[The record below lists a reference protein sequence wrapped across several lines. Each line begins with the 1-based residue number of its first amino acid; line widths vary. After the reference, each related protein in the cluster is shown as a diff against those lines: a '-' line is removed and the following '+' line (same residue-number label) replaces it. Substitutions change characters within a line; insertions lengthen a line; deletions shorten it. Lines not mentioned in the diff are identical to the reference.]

1 MKIKKHTL
9 LLLPMLLLMVVPI
22 LAQNISFNA
31 IGQTNVA
38 VGDQFI
44 VQFVINAKGS
54 NFRGPDFE
62 NFRVLTGP
70 NQSTSTN
77 FSNINGRMTQSTSI
91 TYSYYLRALTEGN
104 FTIAPAKITVDGKE
118 YQTNELKITVDKK
131 SAQPQQSTQPQNTD
145 PNNPQETATLD
156 ENAIFIKAVVDK
168 TNPYLGEQVILTY
181 KIYTKVPISN
191 ISSEKEP
198 NLAGFWMKNLIEQGA
213 QMSQSQE
220 IIDGEEYVTAELRKF
235 AIFPQKSG
243 EITISPIEL
252 QCVAQVRN
260 NTTRKRRS
268 NSFFDSFFDDPFFSG
283 YQNIQKF
290 LASNPIVLNVK
301 PLPQEGKPTNYNG
314 AVGSYTLQSEID
326 NTSVKTNDAISIKYK
341 ISGQGNI
348 ELIDKLSPSF
358 PTDFEV
364 YDPKITDDVRVTQ
377 RGVSGS
383 RTFEYL
389 IIPRNPGEF
398 VIDAINY
405 SFFNPLTQKY
415 EIIKTKSFNI
425 QVEKGDDYQAGVSY
439 SGISQEDIQY
449 IGQDIRHI
457 NVKNVTLQPL
467 NYYFYGSIAFILWF
481 IIPAVL
487 FIVFI
492 LFWRKQAAKL
502 NNQSLM
508 RHKKATKVARKN
520 LKQANQFLGTKESKA
535 FYNEI
540 SQALWGYLADKFN
553 IPLSELSKDSVEDA
567 LTDKKVKDQT
577 IKQFIE
583 CLNNCDFARFA
594 PGDPTSTMDK
604 IYNEALE
611 IISKIEREL
620 K

>member
-1 MKIKKHTL
+1 MKIKKHLL
-9 LLLPMLLLMVVPI
+9 LLLPILLLMAVP
-22 LAQNISFNA
+22 LSAQDISFKA

-38 VGDQFI
+38 VGNQFI
-44 VQFVINAKGS
+44 VQFVVNAKGS
-54 NFRGPDFE
+54 NFKGPDFDK
-62 NFRVLTGP
+62 FRVLTGP
-70 NQSTSTN
+70 NQSTNTN
-77 FSNINGRMTQSTSI
+77 YSNINGRMTQSTTI
-91 TYSYYLRALTEGN
+91 TYSYYLRALSEGT
-104 FTIAPAKITVDGKE
+104 FTIAPAKITIDGKE
-118 YQTNELKITVDKK
+118 YQTNELKITVGKK
-131 SAQPQQSTQPQNTD
+131 QAQTQTQNTD
-145 PNNPQETATLD
+145 PNKPQQVATLD
-156 ENAIFIKAVVDK
+156 ENAVFIKAIVDK
-168 TNPYLGEQVILTY
+168 KNPYLGEQVILSY

-191 ISSEKEP
+191 ITSEKEP
-198 NLAGFWMKNLIEQGA
+198 NLSGFWMKNLIEQGA
-213 QMSQSQE
+213 QLNQSQE
-220 IIDGEEYVTAELRKF
+220 IIDGVEYVTADLRKF

-243 EITISPIEL
+243 KITISPLKL
-252 QCVAQVRN
+252 QCVAQVKN
-260 NTTRKRRS
+260 NNARKRRS

-290 LASNPIVLNVK
+290 LESNQIVLNIK
-301 PLPQEGKPTNYNG
+301 PLPQNGKPTNFNG
-314 AVGSYTLQSEID
+314 AIGSYTVKSEID
-326 NTSVKTNDAISIKYK
+326 NTSVKTNDAITIKYK
-341 ISGQGNI
+341 VSGQGNI
-348 ELIDKLSPSF
+348 ELIDKLDISF

-398 VIDAINY
+398 TINAFDF
-405 SFFNPLTQKY
+405 SFFNPITKKY
-415 EIIKTKSFNI
+415 EILKTKVFNI
-425 QVEKGDDYQAGVSY
+425 QVEKGEDYQAGVSY

-457 NVKNVTLQPL
+457 RVKNELLQPL
-467 NYYFYGSIAFILWF
+467 NYFFYGSLAFILWYLIPALLF
-481 IIPAVL
+481 II
-487 FIVFI
+487 FI
-492 LFWRKQAAKL
+492 LFWRKQAARL
-502 NNQSLM
+502 SNQSLM
-508 RHKKATKVARKN
+508 RHKKATKIARKN
-520 LKQANQFLGTKESKA
+520 LKKANQYLGTKESEA

-567 LTDKKVKDQT
+567 LNGKEVMDVT

-620 K
+620 R

>member
-1 MKIKKHTL
+1 MKIKKQL
-9 LLLPMLLLMVVPI
+9 LLLISMLLLMAAPI
-22 LAQNISFNA
+22 KAQDITFKA
-31 IGQTNVA
+31 IGQTNIA

-44 VQFVINAKGS
+44 VQFVVNSKGN
-54 NFRGPDFE
+54 NFKGPDFE

-70 NQSTSTN
+70 NQSTNTN
-77 FSNINGRMTQSTSI
+77 FSNINGRMTQTTSV
-91 TYSYYLRALTEGN
+91 TYSYYLRALSEGT
-104 FTIAPAKITVDGKE
+104 FTISSAKITVGGKE
-118 YQTNELKITVDKK
+118 YNTNELKITVGKK
-131 SAQPQQSTQPQNTD
+131 QAQTKAKNANT
-145 PNNPQETATLD
+145 NNSQTEAKLD
-156 ENAIFIKAVVDK
+156 ENAIFIKATVDNK
-168 TNPYLGEQVILTY
+168 NPYLGEQVVLTY

-191 ISSEKEP
+191 VTSEKEP
-198 NLAGFWMKNLIEQGA
+198 NLSGFWMKNLIEQGT
-213 QMSQSQE
+213 QLNQSQE
-220 IIDGEEYVTAELRKF
+220 IIDGAEYVTAELRKF

-243 EITISPIEL
+243 EITISPLEL
-252 QCVAQVRN
+252 QCVAQVRSN
-260 NTTRKRRS
+260 NARKRRS

-290 LASNPIVLNVK
+290 LESNPIELNIK
-301 PLPQEGKPTNYNG
+301 PLPQTEKPSNYNG
-314 AVGSYTLQSEID
+314 AVGSYTIKSEID
-326 NTSVKTNDAISIKYK
+326 KTSVKTNDAISIKYK

-348 ELIDKLSPSF
+348 ELIDKLNVSF

-364 YDPKITDDVRVTQ
+364 YDPKITDDVRVTS

-389 IIPRNPGEF
+389 VIPRNPGEF

-405 SFFNPLTQKY
+405 SFFNPLTKKF
-415 EIIKTKSFNI
+415 EIKKSKAFNI
-425 QVEKGDDYQAGVSY
+425 QVEKGEDYQAGVSY

-449 IGQDIRHI
+449 IGQDIRYI
-457 NVKNVTLQPL
+457 KIKKEKLQQIG
-467 NYYFYGSIAFILWF
+467 NYYYGSIAFILWY
-481 IIPAVL
+481 IIPAIL
-487 FIVFI
+487 FIIFI
-492 LFWRKQAAKL
+492 LFWRKQAARL
-502 NNQSLM
+502 SNQSLM

-520 LKQANQFLGTKESKA
+520 LKQASQFLGTKESEA

-567 LTDKKVKDQT
+567 LTGKDVMDET
-577 IKQFIE
+577 VKQFIE

-594 PGDPTSTMDK
+594 PGDPSTNMDK

>member
-1 MKIKKHTL
+1 
-9 LLLPMLLLMVVPI
+9 MLLLMAVP
-22 LAQNISFNA
+22 LMAQNVTFKA

-44 VQFVINAKGS
+44 VQFVVNANGS
-54 NFRGPDFE
+54 NFRGPDFD

-70 NQSTSTN
+70 NQSTNSSY
-77 FSNINGRMTQSTSI
+77 SNINGRMTQSMTI
-91 TYSYYLRALTEGN
+91 TYSYYLRALSEGE
-104 FTIAPAKITVDGKE
+104 FTIAPAKIAIDGKE
-118 YQTNELKITVDKK
+118 YQTNELKIIVGAKNT
-131 SAQPQQSTQPQNTD
+131 QSQTQTQNTD
-145 PNNPQETATLD
+145 PSNPQEVAELD
-156 ENAIFIKAVVDK
+156 ENAIFIKADVDK
-168 TNPYLGEQVILTY
+168 KDPYLGEQVILTY

-191 ISSEKEP
+191 IISEKEP
-198 NLAGFWMKNLIEQGA
+198 NLSGFWMKNLIEQGA
-213 QMSQSQE
+213 QMSPSNE
-220 IIDGEEYVTAELRKF
+220 IIDGVEYATAELRKF

-243 EITISPIEL
+243 EITISPLEL
-252 QCVAQVRN
+252 QCVAQMRS

-283 YQNIQKF
+283 YQNVQKF
-290 LASNPIVLNVK
+290 LGSNSIKLNVK
-301 PLPQEGKPTNYNG
+301 ALPQNAKPANYNG
-314 AVGSYTLQSEID
+314 AVGSFTVQSEI
-326 NTSVKTNDAISIKYK
+326 NKSSVKTNDALSIKYK

-348 ELIDKLSPSF
+348 ELIDKLNVSF

-364 YDPKITDDVRVTQ
+364 YDPKITDDVRVTP

-398 VIDAINY
+398 NIEAIEY
-405 SFFNPLTQKY
+405 SFFNPLTEKY
-415 EIIKTKSFNI
+415 EIIQTKAFNI
-425 QVEKGDDYQAGVSY
+425 QVEKGADYQAGVSY

-457 NVKNVTLQPL
+457 KVKNETLQPL
-467 NYYFYGSIAFILWF
+467 SYFFYGSIAFILWY

-487 FIVFI
+487 FIIFI
-492 LFWRKQAAKL
+492 FFWRKQAATL
-502 NNQSLM
+502 SNQSLM

-520 LKQANQFLGTKESKA
+520 LKQANQFLGTKESEA

-553 IPLSELSKDSVEDA
+553 IPLSELSKDSIEDA
-567 LTDKKVKDQT
+567 LTEKKVKDVT

-594 PGDPTSTMDK
+594 PGDPTSNMDK